1 MATLE
6 QVKATVDKVDQDLGF
21 VTADLANISD
31 ELQASVSAL
40 AGQISAL
47 NASVVEPVAGVESV
61 PYTITEGYNMIGYT
75 GPNGVNIEDAF
86 FLATGS
92 STALNQLQIIKD
104 QSGIFYAPGFGG
116 PLTTLVNGRGY
127 FLRNDGPAFVVNWGS
142 ISTLETR

>member
-6 QVKATVDKVDQDLGF
+6 QVKVVVDKVDQDLGF
-21 VTADLANISD
+21 VTSDLAAISD
-31 ELQASVSAL
+31 ELEASVTAL

-47 NASVVEPVAGVESV
+47 NAAVVEPVAAIEST
-61 PYTITEGYNMIGYT
+61 PYTIQPGYNMIGYT

-104 QSGIFYAPGFGG
+104 QNRIFHIPGMGG
-116 PLTTLVNGRGY
+116 SLTTLVNGRGY
-127 FLRNDGPAFVVNWGS
+127 FLRNEGPAFSVNWGS
-142 ISTLETR
+142 ISMPENR